1 MKPHQCVIASCA
13 MSLTGVSGAVFA
25 TDDDATAP
33 NAGMNQ
39 VSVAAQRDALHNR
52 ETLASAGLALGE
64 RAWARVGAG
73 SSHSEQSG
81 VSRQPT
87 LANAAAGWIGDG
99 WAVGGAIAQRRDG
112 MRFRQTDGALALE
125 WRPSGGA
132 LGLDLA
138 QRHAHAEGTV
148 AGSTASGGTV
158 LVPVAE
164 SVSGHGLGLHGT
176 LRAGERLE
184 LSAAV
189 MRHHVR
195 VNSSQAGTASTVGN
209 VIDLPGAID
218 SVLANQPL
226 LARTLLAGA
235 SAVNRDEAALDRSA
249 RVGVAYRLAQTTLS
263 AEYLVDRVHE
273 AGDTLRSVQMKA
285 AISVTPRWT
294 VTPAF
299 GRSRSAQAGGVNYG
313 GLTASYG
320 W

>member
-1 MKPHQCVIASCA
+1 MKPRQYVIASCA
-13 MSLTGVSGAVFA
+13 VSLAGVGGAVFA
-25 TDDDATAP
+25 ADDAATAP

-52 ETLASAGLALGE
+52 EALATLGVALGE
-64 RAWARVGAG
+64 RAWARIGAG
-73 SSHSEQSG
+73 SARSEQTG
-81 VSRQPT
+81 VSRRPT
-87 LANAAAGWIGDG
+87 LANGAAGWVGDG

-112 MRFRQTDGALALE
+112 ARYRQTDGALALE
-125 WRPSGGA
+125 WRASGGA
-132 LGLDLA
+132 LGLDVA

-148 AGSTASGGTV
+148 ASSTVSGATV
-158 LVPVAE
+158 FVPAAE
-164 SVSGHGLGLHGT
+164 SVSGHGLGVHGT
-176 LRAGERLE
+176 LRVGERLE

-189 MRHHVR
+189 MRHHFR
-195 VNSSQAGTASTVGN
+195 VNSSQTGTASTVGN

-226 LARTLLAGA
+226 LARTLLAST
-235 SAVNRDEAALDRSA
+235 SAVTRDEAALDRSA

-273 AGDTLRSVQMKA
+273 AGDTLHSVQVKA
-285 AISVTPRWT
+285 AIGIATHWT

-299 GRSRSAQAGGVNYG
+299 GRSHSAQAGGVNYG